1 MNDVAELKEFTRV
14 HARALQLPPEL
25 YAEVLD
31 RVTNDEDGAPGSWAV
46 EWSAT
51 AAALA
56 ETGRLLP
63 SFLCSA
69 MARFPFVD
77 GPARRSAYERARSV
91 FDRWRGQHPDIEP
104 VRVKSPG
111 GDLVCWAGG
120 LSAAEPKPLLLV
132 TGGIV
137 SVKEQW
143 APVVLQAAQLG
154 MAVVVT
160 ELPGVGENSLVYD
173 RDSWRMLPAVL
184 DAVADRAD
192 VSRTYALAN
201 SFGGHLALRWAGRDA
216 RLRGIVTS
224 GAPVS
229 VFFTDGAWQRRLPRI
244 TRDTLARLTGVAP
257 GDDGALGAVL
267 ADWALTPQELSALDI
282 PVCYSASLRDEI
294 VPAGDP
300 AFLRRHVRRLTLNEF
315 DDVHG
320 APGHVQQTVEWTFGS
335 LLAMRDGAP
344 PS

>member
-1 MNDVAELKEFTRV
+1 MNDVSELKEFTLV
-14 HARALQLPPEL
+14 HARALQLPPTL
-25 YAEVLD
+25 YEGVLE

-56 ETGRLLP
+56 ASGELLP
-63 SFLCSA
+63 AFLCSA

-77 GPARRSAYERARSV
+77 GPARHAAYEQARSV
-91 FDRWRGQHPDIEP
+91 FDRWRAPHPDIER
-104 VRVKSPG
+104 VRVKLPG
-111 GDLVCWAGG
+111 GELACWAGG

-160 ELPGVGENSLVYD
+160 ELPGVGENTLVYD
-173 RDSWRMLPAVL
+173 RESWRMLPAVL

-201 SFGGHLALRWAGRDA
+201 SFGGHLALRWAGQDP
-216 RLRGIVTS
+216 RLCGIVTS
-224 GAPVS
+224 GAPVG
-229 VFFTDGAWQRRLPRI
+229 VFFTDGDWQRRLPRV
-244 TRDTLARLTGVAP
+244 TRDTLARLTGVGP
-257 GDDGALGAVL
+257 GDGTALGAVL

-282 PVCYSASLRDEI
+282 PVCYSASSRDEI
-294 VPAGDP
+294 VPPGDT
-300 AFLRRHVRRLTLNEF
+300 ALLRRHVRRLSFNEF

-320 APGHVQQTVEWTFGS
+320 APAHVQETVRWTFGS

>member
-1 MNDVAELKEFTRV
+1 MNDVGELKEFTVV

-25 YAEVLD
+25 HQGVLD
-31 RVTNDEDGAPGSWAV
+31 RVTNDEDGALGSWAV
-46 EWSAT
+46 EWSAASAT
-51 AAALA
+51 LA
-56 ETGRLLP
+56 ESGQLLP
-63 SFLCSA
+63 AFLCSA

-77 GPARRSAYERARSV
+77 GPARRAAYERLRSL
-91 FDRWRGQHPDIEP
+91 FDRWRAQHPDIEP
-104 VRVKSPG
+104 VRVKMPDG
-111 GDLVCWAGG
+111 ELVCWAGG
-120 LSAAEPKPLLLV
+120 LSATEPKPLLLV

-160 ELPGVGENSLVYD
+160 ELPGVGENTVRYD
-173 RDSWRMLPAVL
+173 WESWRMLPAVL

-201 SFGGHLALRWAGRDA
+201 SFGGHLALRWAGRDG

-229 VFFTDGAWQRRLPRI
+229 DFFTDGAWQRRLPRV
-244 TRDTLARLTGVAP
+244 TRDTLARLTGVEP
-257 GDDGALGAVL
+257 GDEAALRGML
-267 ADWALTPQELSALDI
+267 TDWALTPQELSGLDI

-294 VPAGDP
+294 VPSGDP
-300 AFLRRHVRRLTLNEF
+300 EFLRRHVRRLSLNEF

-335 LLAMRDGAP
+335 LLAMRGGAL